1 MQDMPVCHKKTTLN
15 LEMTEGEF
23 LMMRDLFTALLL
35 TQRWPDG
42 SIMDDKFSDFAKKCI
57 LNLSGYKKR
66 KVNYLPFLV
75 L

>member
-1 MQDMPVCHKKTTLN
+1 MVQDMPVCHKKTTLN

-42 SIMDDKFSDFAKKCI
+42 SIMDDKFSDFAKKVHI
-57 LNLSGYKKR
+57 EFKR
-66 KVNYLPFLV
+66 I
-75 L
+75 